1 MKIIF
6 IQLVNRGLSSDKIRI
21 HTLHTII
28 IQSNA
33 IHNSNSYLYF
43 QIYFFMKIIQK
54 VLFLMSFFIVNSL
67 FAQTPTLR
75 AYMDNKQFY
84 APGSGNYIEIY
95 FQFVG
100 YSVNYVPVAEGLQ
113 GELAISIQLLNGTTV
128 VAQDAYRLQSPIM
141 KDSIIDDFYD
151 VKRFGLEPG
160 KYTLALELLDLN
172 SKNASI
178 KASQTIV
185 IEDLGDAIAASDIEA
200 IEYATKGDESS
211 IFYKSGYN
219 MVPRLSTF
227 YPSQLTSIP
236 VYFEFYNTQLLE
248 DSICGLKQTVIN
260 TETGFELSELTT
272 YTKEK
277 TGEVLPVLR
286 NVDITKIPTGK
297 YALTYTLISRSMSEL
312 TTQTYLF
319 ERSNDMEITLD
330 FETMVLDPS
339 FQGSITNDS
348 VAYYLESLI
357 PISKPAEIKNIID
370 VLKTKDLDMERKHI
384 QAFWLKTSPGTSYD
398 SWLKYKAQVQLV
410 ERLYSNNFQEGFETD
425 RGRVYLQ
432 YGSPTNVIIK
442 EVSPTEYPYEI
453 WQYNKIGVFSN
464 KRFIFYNPDLVN
476 NAYRL
481 LHSDMLGELKNPAW
495 PQILSKRSTVDG
507 NIDNPNSNVQQHFG
521 GGSNDLFRQY

>member
-1 MKIIF
+1 
-6 IQLVNRGLSSDKIRI
+6 
-21 HTLHTII
+21 
-28 IQSNA
+28 
-33 IHNSNSYLYF
+33 
-43 QIYFFMKIIQK
+43 
-54 VLFLMSFFIVNSL
+54 MSFFIVNSL

-200 IEYATKGDESS
+200 IEYASKGDESS

>member
-330 FETMVLDPS
+330 FETMVIDPS

>member
-1 MKIIF
+1 MKL
-6 IQLVNRGLSSDKIRI
+6 IQAL
-21 HTLHTII
+21 
-28 IQSNA
+28 
-33 IHNSNSYLYF
+33 
-43 QIYFFMKIIQK
+43 
-54 VLFLMSFFIVNSL
+54 LFLLSISFVHSL
-67 FAQTPTLR
+67 SAQTPNLR

-100 YSVNYVPVAEGLQ
+100 YSIQYLPVAEGLQ
-113 GELAISIQLLNGTTV
+113 GEVAVSIQLLDGTTV

-160 KYTLALELLDLN
+160 KYTLSLELLDLN
-172 SKNASI
+172 SKSPSI

-185 IEDLGDAIAASDIEA
+185 IEDLGDAIASSDIEA

-236 VYFEFYNTQLLE
+236 VYFECYNTQLLE
-248 DSICGLKQTVIN
+248 DSICGLKQSIIN
-260 TETGFELSELTT
+260 TETGIELTELT
-272 YTKEK
+272 SYTKET
-277 TGEVLPVLR
+277 TGEVLPILR

-297 YALTYTLISRSMSEL
+297 YALTYTLISRSMNEL
-312 TTQTYLF
+312 TTQSYLF
-319 ERSNDMEITLD
+319 ERSNDLEITLD
-330 FETMVLDPS
+330 LETMVLDPS
-339 FQGSITNDS
+339 FQASISNDS

-357 PISKPAEIKNIID
+357 PISKPAEIKNIIE
-370 VLKTKDLDMERKHI
+370 VLKTKDLEKERKHI
-384 QAFWLKTSPGTSYD
+384 QAFWLKTSPGSSYE
-398 SWLKYKAQVQLV
+398 SWLRYKSQVQLV

-432 YGSPTNVIIK
+432 YGSPTNVVIK

-481 LHSDMLGELKNPAW
+481 LHSDMLGELKNPSW

>member
-178 KASQTIV
+178 KASQTVV

-200 IEYATKGDESS
+200 IEYASKGDESS

>member
-200 IEYATKGDESS
+200 IEYASKGDESS

-330 FETMVLDPS
+330 FETIVLDPS

>member
-1 MKIIF
+1 
-6 IQLVNRGLSSDKIRI
+6 
-21 HTLHTII
+21 
-28 IQSNA
+28 
-33 IHNSNSYLYF
+33 
-43 QIYFFMKIIQK
+43 MKIIQK

-113 GELAISIQLLNGTTV
+113 GELAISIQLLNGTNV

-286 NVDITKIPTGK
+286 NVDVTKIPTGK

-330 FETMVLDPS
+330 LETMVLDPS
-339 FQGSITNDS
+339 FQASITNDS

-370 VLKTKDLDMERKHI
+370 VLKTKDLEKERKHI

>member
-1 MKIIF
+1 
-6 IQLVNRGLSSDKIRI
+6 
-21 HTLHTII
+21 
-28 IQSNA
+28 
-33 IHNSNSYLYF
+33 
-43 QIYFFMKIIQK
+43 MKIIQK

-67 FAQTPTLR
+67 LAQTPTLR

-84 APGSGNYIEIY
+84 APGSGNYLEIY

-100 YSVNYVPVAEGLQ
+100 YSVNYIPVAEGLQ
-113 GELAISIQLLNGTTV
+113 GELAISIQLLDGTTV
-128 VAQDAYRLQSPIM
+128 VAQDAYRLQSPVM

-160 KYTLALELLDLN
+160 KYTLALELLDVN
-172 SKNASI
+172 SKNTSI

-185 IEDLGDAIAASDIEA
+185 IEDLGDAITVSDIEA
-200 IEYATKGDESS
+200 IEYASKGDESS

-260 TETGFELSELTT
+260 TETGFELSELTS

-297 YALTYTLISRSMSEL
+297 YALMYTLISREMTEL
-312 TTQTYLF
+312 TTQSYLF

-330 FETMVLDPS
+330 LETMVLDPS
-339 FQGSITNDS
+339 FQASITNDS

-370 VLKTKDLDMERKHI
+370 VLKKKDLEKERKHI
-384 QAFWLKTSPGTSYD
+384 QAFWLKTSPGTSYE

-507 NIDNPNSNVQQHFG
+507 TIDNPNSNVQKQFG
-521 GGSNDLFRQY
+521 SGSNDLFRQY

>member
-1 MKIIF
+1 
-6 IQLVNRGLSSDKIRI
+6 
-21 HTLHTII
+21 
-28 IQSNA
+28 
-33 IHNSNSYLYF
+33 
-43 QIYFFMKIIQK
+43 MKIIQK